1 MYQKSTV
8 DEKWK
13 IVKQNNP
20 AVENAY
26 EPIIQTLVKSPT
38 VPLAISERDGT
49 ILPYTMSV
57 YFLQIQ
63 TKAQK
68 RFHPQ
73 TKVKKLVITMSRARQ
88 ASPLFVQFKK

>member
-38 VPLAISERDGT
+38 VPLAIHVRDAT
-49 ILPYTMSV
+49 ILPYTMTV
-57 YFLQIQ
+57 QLLQIQ
-63 TKAQK
+63 ITDQNASIQK
-68 RFHPQ
+68 R
-73 TKVKKLVITMSRARQ
+73 KSR
-88 ASPLFVQFKK
+88 S